1 MRKSQ
6 QSRGGVRAQRRAQ
19 SGARLHPSRLKGHTA
34 SCVWRGPAAARG
46 FISPVPRSDDLAQPC
61 VPGDGRQQK
70 PSRSTQDIAVVE
82 SDAEEPTERVCRVA
96 CSRHMDDQPE
106 FRGRC
111 PSRHREND
119 RAEGEVDA
127 QKVPGPAEV
136 SPLKVSALRGRRQ
149 PEEGERPRKSKRRQ
163 RRRDRASE
171 PGRLAK
177 TAVKPGCN
185 DRENA
190 CDEQRRTHL
199 SARYPRRR
207 YGSRLPLLLP
217 SATSGVPALYAVA
230 RQRFGDERAE
240 RRACR
245 LVRARTR
252 VEPAT
257 VCLPTTA
264 TPVTTPSQPIAR
276 SVARGFLKV
285 RRHVRWARMGPKRG
299 QRRYNAGHQPTSA
312 VV

>member
-1 MRKSQ
+1 M
-6 QSRGGVRAQRRAQ
+6 
-19 SGARLHPSRLKGHTA
+19 
-34 SCVWRGPAAARG
+34 
-46 FISPVPRSDDLAQPC
+46 
-61 VPGDGRQQK
+61 
-70 PSRSTQDIAVVE
+70 VE
-82 SDAEEPTERVCRVA
+82 SDAEEPTELVCRVA

-127 QKVPGPAEV
+127 QEVPGRAEV
-136 SPLKVSALRGRRQ
+136 SPLKVSALGGRRQ

-171 PGRLAK
+171 QGRLAK

-190 CDEQRRTHL
+190 RDEQRRTPE
-199 SARYPRRR
+199 REIPRRR

-230 RQRFGDERAE
+230 R
-240 RRACR
+240 
-245 LVRARTR
+245 
-252 VEPAT
+252 PA
-257 VCLPTTA
+257 L
-264 TPVTTPSQPIAR
+264 R
-276 SVARGFLKV
+276 
-285 RRHVRWARMGPKRG
+285 
-299 QRRYNAGHQPTSA
+299 
-312 VV
+312 